1 MKTICLGGGQV
12 GLSFTIN
19 MKLRDPNHLV
29 TMVARNKP
37 DDAGSQG
44 VTGQAVS
51 LSGGKV

>member
-1 MKTICLGGGQV
+1 MKTICLEGGPA
-12 GLSFTIN
+12 GLSFAIS

-29 TMVARNKP
+29 TMVARNKA